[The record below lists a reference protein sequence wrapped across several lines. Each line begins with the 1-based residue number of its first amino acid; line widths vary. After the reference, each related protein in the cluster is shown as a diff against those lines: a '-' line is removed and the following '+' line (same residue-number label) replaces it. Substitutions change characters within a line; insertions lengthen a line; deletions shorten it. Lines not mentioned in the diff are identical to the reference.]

1 MGLTPHATL
10 KGAPMSSEPF
20 SQDPAPSRLRR
31 LRDRLSG
38 DGLLR
43 NAAMLF
49 GGAAAGQA
57 LSLLAAPIL
66 SRVYSPAE
74 FGVMATF
81 LAIAMLLA
89 PLSTLRY
96 ELALPLTRDD
106 AEADGLIGLIGLVLA
121 VSGLT
126 CLLVIG
132 GLLAVDAGGVFDG
145 LGPIALLLPLAMM
158 SIGAYQAAAYEA
170 TRMTRFA
177 PLTRSKLVQGVA
189 GPLGQIVLGLLS
201 FGTWGLAIGFI
212 LGQVASTVSL
222 TRGLLLGRGEG
233 ARIRPTRAGMRGL
246 ARRFRRFPQFA
257 SWAALANAGGMGQ
270 LAILLVAAL
279 YDPAVAGFL
288 FLAERIVARPLLMVS
303 SSVLQAYVGD
313 IARQRDVAPS
323 ALRGRFRMIA
333 ALQFGV
339 CAIWCGAAFL
349 LTPLLLGPVFGAAW
363 ADGAGAIQAAA
374 LAYLAIYTLHP
385 VYDTVQVLERPWL
398 SAGWEVAR
406 LIAIGALFAGAVWTG
421 LDVLSALY
429 AYAALQLVFC
439 LFYLGL
445 VDRLLALWAR
455 REAATP

>member
-1 MGLTPHATL
+1 MGHRHNAALE
-10 KGAPMSSEPF
+10 GASVAFDPSS
-20 SQDPAPSRLRR
+20 APSARSKLARIR
-31 LRDRLSG
+31 EKLAG
-38 DGLLR
+38 DKLLR
-43 NAAMLF
+43 NAAVLF

-66 SRVYSPAE
+66 SRLYSPDE

-96 ELALPLTRDD
+96 ELALPLTRTDED
-106 AEADGLIGLIGLVLA
+106 ADAMISLIGLVLT
-121 VSGLT
+121 VSGAL
-126 CLLVIG
+126 CLIG
-132 GLLAVDAGGVFDG
+132 VAAAHGFDLGAVLDNLGL
-145 LGPIALLLPLAMM
+145 IAFLLPLAMM

-170 TRMTRFA
+170 TRMSRFG

-189 GPLGQIVLGLLS
+189 GPASQIGLGLLS

-212 LGQVASTVSL
+212 VGQIASTISL
-222 TRGLLLGRGEG
+222 ARGLLLGRS
-233 ARIRPTRAGMRGL
+233 APL
-246 ARRFRRFPQFA
+246 ARPRRVHISRLATRFRRFPQFA
-257 SWAALANAGGMGQ
+257 SWAALVNAGGMGQ

-313 IARQRDVAPS
+313 IAGQRDTSPA

-333 ALQFGV
+333 GLQFGV
-339 CAIWCGAAFL
+339 CAIWTGAAFV
-349 LTPLLLGPVFGAAW
+349 LTPYLLAPVFGDAW
-363 ADGAGAIQAAA
+363 GEGAGYIQAAA

-385 VYDTVQVLERPWL
+385 VYDTVQVLERPGL
-398 SAGWEVAR
+398 SAAWEIAR
-406 LIAIGALFAGAVWTG
+406 LAGIAAVFAAAFWTG
-421 LDVLSALY
+421 ADALTALY
-429 AYAALQLVFC
+429 LYAALQLVFC

-445 VDRLLALWAR
+445 VDRLLAAWALR
-455 REAATP
+455 QGATE